1 MGQLGSAKMARVKKF
16 IQSAIKRPG
25 ALTARASRNNK
36 STAAQAQQDMK
47 SGTTLQKQQANFFI
61 NVLKKASQKRR
72 KKSLI

>member
-1 MGQLGSAKMARVKKF
+1 MPRVKKF

-25 ALTARASRNNK
+25 ALTARAKKMGR
-36 STAAQAQQDMK
+36 STTGQAQQDIK
-47 SGTTLQKQQANFFI
+47 SGTTLQKQQANFFL